1 MNPVSTAAITPSA
14 TAAWEGDL
22 DRQKAE
28 WVLAGNE
35 PVDVTAG

>member
-1 MNPVSTAAITPSA
+1 MSIAAIAPCA
-14 TAAWEGDL
+14 TAADEGDL

-28 WVLAGNE
+28 RALAGNE